1 MKRSYGLVAFAL
13 LLLGCGYYPPNLAS
27 VASSPNKSVTMTGVI
42 GPNSVT
48 QETRVRGT
56 LMRRSSWM
64 SFAWNLKK
72 DVVFFSP
79 SLYYLGIGSAAG
91 IVLPS
96 NTVLAGFSGISFL
109 PNSLAYGFSLSQAFS
124 EWVCLEYRF
133 QFAEFHDALS
143 SIGLYLEDE
152 GRLLSFQSVNLSFL
166 WNPLYLDIHADSPD
180 FLKENVSIGFAVGV
194 RIQDKRPE
202 AR

>member
-1 MKRSYGLVAFAL
+1 MKRSYGMVAFAL

-48 QETRVRGT
+48 QETKAHET
-56 LMRRSSWM
+56 LIRRSSWM
-64 SFAWNLKK
+64 SFTWNLKK
-72 DVVFFSP
+72 DVLFFSP

-109 PNSLAYGFSLSQAFS
+109 PASLAYGFSLSQAFT

-133 QFAEFHDALS
+133 QFAEFHDAS
-143 SIGLYLEDE
+143 GTFGMYSEDE
-152 GRLLSFQSVNLSFL
+152 GRLLPYQTVNLSFL
-166 WNPLYLDIHADSPD
+166 LNQLYLDIHADSPD
-180 FLKENVSIGFAVGV
+180 FRKEHVTIGITVGA
-194 RIQDKRPE
+194 RIQEKRPE